1 METQIENKSVIHS
14 TFVIERSY
22 PVTPER
28 VFAAFADPAKK
39 RRWAADGEGRE
50 VIDFQSDFQPGG
62 KEIARFRFTGESPVK
77 GLDGANHTT
86 YQDIQPNSRIVLAYT
101 MTIAGKRIS
110 SSQATFEFLPTKK
123 GTDLI
128 FTDQGAYFENSDGP
142 KIREEGWHHL
152 LEALAAML
160 MEVAQHLDDVGQD
173 LEAFA
178 QDLRGS

>member
-1 METQIENKSVIHS
+1 MSEQSVIHS

-28 VFAAFADPAKK
+28 VFAAFADPTKK
-39 RRWAADGEGRE
+39 RRWAADGTGRDVLE
-50 VIDFQSDFQPGG
+50 FQSDFQPGG

-77 GLDGANHTT
+77 GLDGANNTT

-110 SSQATFEFLPTKK
+110 ASLATFEFLATEK

-142 KIREEGWHHL
+142 QLREQGWRHL
-152 LEALAAML
+152 LEGLALVL
-160 MEVAQHLDDVGQD
+160 EEVAHQLGELGHDLDELAHD
-173 LEAFA
+173 LK
-178 QDLRGS
+178 GI